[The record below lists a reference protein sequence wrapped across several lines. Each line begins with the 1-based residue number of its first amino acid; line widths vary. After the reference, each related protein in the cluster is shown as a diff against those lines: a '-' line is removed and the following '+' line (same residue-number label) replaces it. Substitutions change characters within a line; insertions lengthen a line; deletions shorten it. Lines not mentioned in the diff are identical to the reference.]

1 MNKIFDGFY
10 YVGVND
16 RVTHKFESLWPI
28 PLGVSYNSYLVKGE
42 NKIALIDGVEL
53 SEIDTLNENIH
64 EAIGK
69 TAPDYLIINHME
81 PDHSGAIKILHNLY
95 PNMVIVGNS
104 KTLDMVKGYYGI
116 TENTLKVAD
125 NDTLDLGGLTLTFK
139 LTPMVHWPET
149 MMTYVN
155 EWKMLFS
162 GDAFGCFGAINGGIL
177 DSDTDV
183 EMYIPE
189 MYRYYSNIVGKYG
202 AFVQKAIAKFADTK
216 IDYICPTHGPIWHE
230 ARERVVGIYDRL
242 SKYEAETGV
251 TIVYGSMYGHTEKM
265 ADTIARQLAKRG
277 IKNIR
282 IHNAANTDLSYILS
296 DIFKYKGLIIGAPTY
311 SNSLFPPIEALLY
324 AIANREVK
332 NRVVASFGN
341 FTWGGQ
347 AVKRINAAFEQTK
360 LAAPDVISVEA
371 KMNPDEA
378 AHNNCIALADAVAD
392 NLLGQDGTSN

>member
-1 MNKIFDGFY
+1 
-10 YVGVND
+10 
-16 RVTHKFESLWPI
+16 
-28 PLGVSYNSYLVKGE
+28 
-42 NKIALIDGVEL
+42 
-53 SEIDTLNENIH
+53 
-64 EAIGK
+64 
-69 TAPDYLIINHME
+69 
-81 PDHSGAIKILHNLY
+81 
-95 PNMVIVGNS
+95 
-104 KTLDMVKGYYGI
+104 
-116 TENTLKVAD
+116 
-125 NDTLDLGGLTLTFK
+125 
-139 LTPMVHWPET
+139 
-149 MMTYVN
+149 
-155 EWKMLFS
+155 
-162 GDAFGCFGAINGGIL
+162 
-177 DSDTDV
+177 
-183 EMYIPE
+183 

>member
-1 MNKIFDGFY
+1 MNKIFEGFY

-16 RVTHKFESLWPI
+16 RTTHRFEGLWPI
-28 PLGVSYNSYLVKGE
+28 PNGVSYNSYLVQGK

-53 SEIDTLNENIH
+53 SEIENLSENIQ

-69 TAPDYLIINHME
+69 KAPDYLVINHME
-81 PDHSGAIKILHNLY
+81 PDHSGAIKILHTLF
-95 PNMVIVGNS
+95 PEMAIVGNA

-116 TENTLKVAD
+116 TENTIKVAE
-125 NDTLDLGGLTLTFK
+125 NDTIDLGDITLTFK

-155 EWKMLFS
+155 EWNMLFS

-202 AFVQKAIAKFADTK
+202 VFVQKAIAKFADIH

-230 ARERVVGIYDRL
+230 SRNRIIDIYNRL
-242 SKYEAETGV
+242 SKYEGEEGV

-265 ADTIARQLAKRG
+265 ADIIAGQLAKRG

-282 IHNAANTDLSYILS
+282 IHNASTTHLSYILS
-296 DIFKYKGLIIGAPTY
+296 DIFKYKGLIIGSPTY
-311 SNSLFPPIEALLY
+311 SNTIFPPIEAVLS
-324 AIANREVK
+324 AITNREIK
-332 NRVVASFGN
+332 KRIVASFGN

-347 AVKRINAAFEQTK
+347 AVKRINSTLEALNLFTPET
-360 LAAPDVISVEA
+360 ISTEV
-371 KMNPDEA
+371 KMNPDA
-378 AHNNCIALADAVAD
+378 IAKTNCMALADAVAD
-392 NLLGQDGTSN
+392 NLLNNNATTD